1 MNCKSATEGKAKS
14 VRKVSI
20 RMNVDKNGVSEFARL
35 SNYLNE
41 IDLLCD
47 NITQVS
53 DLFLPC

>member
-1 MNCKSATEGKAKS
+1 MKILRD
-14 VRKVSI
+14 VKVSI